1 VLRTLRT
8 LFDALQGA
16 GVRYCHWK
24 SNWKLVEALRGERDL
39 DLLVH
44 RGDASRFLSVVG
56 AVGCKPGRSDGHPS
70 LCHYYGFDEESGRV
84 FDLHVYHRII
94 TGGTI
99 KEYHLPLE
107 NALLR
112 GARPTE
118 GGVCVP
124 ERAAERVSF
133 VMRRGLDYA
142 VPSEALI
149 PRDRAA
155 EAEELRWLR
164 QGVDDPDLRRVLE
177 ECLPSVDFALF
188 RRLEDAIESGRS
200 GVGRFRLGR
209 ALASQLRHHRRFV
222 RPGATVARGRRAWRK
237 AWRTLGGGGPT
248 RALLSGGAVIGVVG
262 SDGAGKS
269 TLVHEL
275 SRWLGDVLPVANI
288 HGGKPPPSMVTA
300 LPRLLLP
307 LLRRTMPAY
316 RTSRIDMQAA
326 AGKGMDFGATR
337 AGALV
342 VYVLR
347 ALMVAYER
355 RQLLTRA
362 HRRAA
367 DGTLVVADRYPTRQ
381 PGVPDGPSLHF
392 LLGNRNPL
400 YRWLARVE
408 ERMYRDIPQPDLVF
422 CLNVPLEL
430 AVHRNLTRDKPG
442 GPEPT
447 DYLRRR
453 HAQSAE
459 LEFGGVPTY
468 RIRTDAMVAET
479 LRSIKPILW
488 KAL

>member
-1 VLRTLRT
+1 MRTTSEVTAASPGRSLIASSGEVRVLRTLRT

-107 NALLR
+107 SALLR

-118 GGVCVP
+118 EGVCVP

-155 EAEELRWLR
+155 GAEELRWLG
-164 QGVDDPDLRRVLE
+164 QGVGDPGRRRVL
-177 ECLPSVDFALF
+177 
-188 RRLEDAIESGRS
+188 
-200 GVGRFRLGR
+200 
-209 ALASQLRHHRRFV
+209 
-222 RPGATVARGRRAWRK
+222 
-237 AWRTLGGGGPT
+237 GGG
-248 RALLSGGAVIGVVG
+248 
-262 SDGAGKS
+262 
-269 TLVHEL
+269 
-275 SRWLGDVLPVANI
+275 LPGANI
-288 HGGKPPPSMVTA
+288 HGGKPPPALVTA

-337 AGALV
+337 AGALI

-355 RQLLTRA
+355 KQLLTRA

-367 DGTLVVADRYPTRQ
+367 NGTLVVADRYPTRQ

>member
-1 VLRTLRT
+1 
-8 LFDALQGA
+8 
-16 GVRYCHWK
+16 
-24 SNWKLVEALRGERDL
+24 
-39 DLLVH
+39 
-44 RGDASRFLSVVG
+44 
-56 AVGCKPGRSDGHPS
+56 
-70 LCHYYGFDEESGRV
+70 
-84 FDLHVYHRII
+84 
-94 TGGTI
+94 
-99 KEYHLPLE
+99 
-107 NALLR
+107 
-112 GARPTE
+112 
-118 GGVCVP
+118 
-124 ERAAERVSF
+124 
-133 VMRRGLDYA
+133 
-142 VPSEALI
+142 
-149 PRDRAA
+149 
-155 EAEELRWLR
+155 
-164 QGVDDPDLRRVLE
+164 
-177 ECLPSVDFALF
+177 
-188 RRLEDAIESGRS
+188 
-200 GVGRFRLGR
+200 
-209 ALASQLRHHRRFV
+209 
-222 RPGATVARGRRAWRK
+222 
-237 AWRTLGGGGPT
+237 
-248 RALLSGGAVIGVVG
+248 
-262 SDGAGKS
+262 
-269 TLVHEL
+269 
-275 SRWLGDVLPVANI
+275 
-288 HGGKPPPSMVTA
+288 MVTA

-355 RQLLTRA
+355 RQLLTWA

-392 LLGNRNPL
+392 LLGKRNPL

-453 HAQSAE
+453 HAQAAE